1 MTSPQLRVGIV
12 AAEFFDPAVGTM
24 GGFGF
29 LVAQA
34 ARALAEDAN
43 SPCHVEFLCG
53 SKAPAGI
60 ADEVLSRGIPLH
72 FNVGRPDRR
81 GLSVDRFDVLLSM
94 DYRPGYYRVF
104 DHFSR
109 TPKVLWVVDPRPQ
122 SDVEKIDTL
131 RIPGQENERPQG
143 IDAIDCSGLALWRP
157 RILRPWRGRI
167 AFAAP
172 LASLGEKF
180 AGTYGFPAPRHL
192 HFLPYPLPLASR
204 AGVKDPAPS
213 VVFLGRLDP
222 IKRPW
227 VFVEVARQVPE
238 ADFILMGRNHFSG
251 AGSWVPENLP
261 SNVKWMGH
269 VEGEE
274 KRRTIS
280 QAWALVNPSIHEA
293 LPVSFVEAF
302 AAGIPVISCQD
313 PGGLVSR
320 FGTYVGRFDGSGLDA
335 VAPIANAIRNMTAA
349 RSTEPAS
356 SARDWAISHHSAD
369 HFRARFFELCTALRV
384 SGASARSSGS
394 SPAGKQTAD
403 DLPKRIDDL
412 G

>member
-1 MTSPQLRVGIV
+1 
-12 AAEFFDPAVGTM
+12 
-24 GGFGF
+24 
-29 LVAQA
+29 
-34 ARALAEDAN
+34 
-43 SPCHVEFLCG
+43 
-53 SKAPAGI
+53 
-60 ADEVLSRGIPLH
+60 
-72 FNVGRPDRR
+72 
-81 GLSVDRFDVLLSM
+81 M

-104 DHFSR
+104 DYFSR
-109 TPKVLWVVDPRPQ
+109 TPKVLWVVDPRPL
-122 SDVEKIDTL
+122 SDVEKIATL

-143 IDAIDCSGLALWRP
+143 IDMIDCSGLALWRP

-167 AFAAP
+167 GFAAP

-204 AGVKDPAPS
+204 AESKTRVPS
-213 VVFLGRLDP
+213 LVFLGRLDP

-227 VFVEVARQVPE
+227 VFVEVARRVPD
-238 ADFILMGRNHFSG
+238 ADFILLGRNHFSG
-251 AGSWVPENLP
+251 AGSWMPENLP
-261 SNVKWMGH
+261 SNVKLMGH

-274 KRRTIS
+274 KRRTIA

-302 AAGIPVISCQD
+302 AACIPVISCQD

-335 VAPIANAIRNMTAA
+335 VEPIARAIRNMTPDW
-349 RSTEPAS
+349 STQLGS
-356 SARDWAISHHSAD
+356 SARDWAISTHSAD
-369 HFRARFFELCTALRV
+369 SFRAGFFEMCRALRV
-384 SGASARSSGS
+384 SGSA
-394 SPAGKQTAD
+394 PAGEKTAD
-403 DLPKRIDDL
+403 NLPKRIDEL